1 MFISDRGNLLTRK
14 YIVDYQSAPI
24 AMPNESWT
32 ALGNALARATETQR
46 TDRLFSDHLAQH
58 FVTAAGPAI
67 PFLSTQETLPQF
79 EGAADSGLMTM
90 IGDVI
95 VIKTRFFDEYFHHA
109 CTAGC
114 RQVVVLAAGLDTRA
128 FRLDWPAGVRLFEVD
143 LPDVLEFKEQVLLN
157 RAAQPMCERIVVNAD
172 LREDWP
178 IALRGAGFDVGHPT
192 AWLAE
197 GILGIFTAADCD
209 RLLDEINLLSG
220 PSSWFALDH
229 THDGSV
235 ALPRLQP
242 FFEGTGI
249 SLDEMVKGGPTEP
262 TDRWLIRHGWLP
274 TTYDVVKQAATYQ
287 RPTPALFRDDR
298 QEHGKILFQ
307 AQRTA

>member
-1 MFISDRGNLLTRK
+1 VN
-14 YIVDYQSAPI
+14 YQSAPI
-24 AMPNESWT
+24 TMPNESWT
-32 ALGNALARATETQR
+32 ALGNAIARATETQR

-67 PFLSTQETLPQF
+67 PFLPTQQHPPQSQNTPHS
-79 EGAADSGLMTM
+79 DLMAM
-90 IGDVI
+90 ISDVI
-95 VIKTRFFDEYFHHA
+95 VIKTRFFDEYFHQA

-128 FRLDWPAGVRLFEVD
+128 FRLNWPAGLRLFEVD
-143 LPDVLEFKEQVLLN
+143 LPDMQEFKEQVLIN
-157 RAAQPMCERIVVNAD
+157 HAARPTCERIVVHAD

-178 IALRGAGFDVGHPT
+178 TALRNAGFDIGHPT

-197 GILGIFTAADCD
+197 GILGGLTAADCD
-209 RLLDEINLLSG
+209 RLLDEVNQLSG

-235 ALPRLQP
+235 ATPRLQP
-242 FFEGTGI
+242 LLEGTGI
-249 SLDEMVKGGPTEP
+249 SLDEMIKGGPAEP
-262 TDRWLIRHGWLP
+262 ADRWLVRHGWLP

-298 QEHGKILFQ
+298 QEHGNILFQ

>member
-1 MFISDRGNLLTRK
+1 M
-14 YIVDYQSAPI
+14 DYQSASI
-24 AMPNESWT
+24 TMPNESWT
-32 ALGNALARATETQR
+32 ALGNAMARATETQR

-67 PFLSTQETLPQF
+67 PLLPTQETLPQL
-79 EGAADSGLMTM
+79 ESTSQSGLMAM

-95 VIKTRFFDEYFHHA
+95 VIKTRFFDEYFHRA

-143 LPDVLEFKEQVLLN
+143 LPDVLEFKEQVLLDQ
-157 RAAQPMCERIVVNAD
+157 AAAPRCERIVVHAD

-178 IALRGAGFDVGHPT
+178 IALRDAGFDIGHPT

-197 GILGIFTAADCD
+197 GMLGVLTAADCD
-209 RLLDEINLLSG
+209 RLLDEVNLLSG

-229 THDGSV
+229 THDGAV
-235 ALPRLQP
+235 AIPRLQP
-242 FFEGTGI
+242 FFEGTGV

-298 QEHGKILFQ
+298 QEHGNILFQ
-307 AQRTA
+307 AQRKTSSLLPEAS

>member
-1 MFISDRGNLLTRK
+1 M
-14 YIVDYQSAPI
+14 DYQSAPI
-24 AMPNESWT
+24 TMPNESWT
-32 ALGNALARATETQR
+32 ALGNAVARAAETQR
-46 TDRLFSDHLAQH
+46 TDRLFNDHLAQH
-58 FVTAAGPAI
+58 FVTAAGPEI
-67 PFLSTQETLPQF
+67 PFLPVREIHPQPGSTSH
-79 EGAADSGLMTM
+79 SGLMAM

-95 VIKTRFFDEYFHHA
+95 VIKTRFFDEYFHQA
-109 CTAGC
+109 CAAGC

-143 LPDVLEFKEQVLLN
+143 LPDVLEFKEQVLLDQ
-157 RAAQPMCERIVVNAD
+157 AARPACERIVVHAD
-172 LREDWP
+172 LRDDWP
-178 IALRGAGFDVGHPT
+178 TTLRNAGFDIGHPT

-197 GILGIFTAADCD
+197 GMLGCLTATDCD
-209 RLLDEINLLSG
+209 RLLDDINLLTG
-220 PSSWFALDH
+220 PSSWLALDH

-235 ALPRLQP
+235 VLPRLQP

-262 TDRWLIRHGWLP
+262 PDRWLIRHGWLP

-298 QEHGKILFQ
+298 QEHGNILFQ
-307 AQRTA
+307 AQRTAS

>member
-1 MFISDRGNLLTRK
+1 
-14 YIVDYQSAPI
+14 
-24 AMPNESWT
+24 MPKESWT
-32 ALGNALARATETQR
+32 ALGNATARATETQR

-67 PFLSTQETLPQF
+67 PFLPTQKALQRLES
-79 EGAADSGLMTM
+79 ASHSDLMAM

-95 VIKTRFFDEYFHHA
+95 VVKTRFFDEYFHQVCA
-109 CTAGC
+109 VGC

-157 RAAQPMCERIVVNAD
+157 QAAQPTCERIVVHAD

-178 IALRGAGFDVGHPT
+178 IALRDAGFEIGHPT

-197 GILGIFTAADCD
+197 GTLGAFTAADCD
-209 RLLDEINLLSG
+209 RLLDGMNLLSG

-235 ALPRLQP
+235 AIPRLQP
-242 FFEGTGI
+242 FFEGTGL
-249 SLDEMVKGGPTEP
+249 SLDEMVKGGPAEP

-274 TTYDVVKQAATYQ
+274 TTHDVVKQAATYQ

-298 QEHGKILFQ
+298 QEHGDILFQ
-307 AQRTA
+307 AQR